1 MSVGHLQKPEGRL
14 SDAFGVAIDQG
25 SSLGEAI
32 GIARGPAARQ
42 DDLFTFK
49 RAAVEVLSTEASVI
63 LIDSEFGRQL
73 LPSIAPG
80 CDAQLAFEADAYGIS
95 DVDRMT
101 KLPEHLK
108 IADLPHMGIRRLKFF
123 TYYAPRGHHG
133 INAKKHELVR
143 RLGEECGVHGIEFL
157 FEPLVYDE
165 HIRDQSGARFAAL
178 KPIYVRDAAET
189 FSDPRFAIDVLK
201 LEVPVNLE
209 FVAGRGKQV
218 AVYSEAEAREHFLG
232 VGRATNLPIVYL
244 SAGVSFETFRQS
256 LIMARQSRARFSG
269 FMCGRAIWWDAIP
282 VFGERG
288 EAGLREW
295 LLDTGLARLR
305 ALKQAVSEQSVSGS
319 GGEPT

>member
-178 KPIYVRDAAET
+178 KPINADHYW
-189 FSDPRFAIDVLK
+189 I
-201 LEVPVNLE
+201 
-209 FVAGRGKQV
+209 G
-218 AVYSEAEAREHFLG
+218 
-232 VGRATNLPIVYL
+232 
-244 SAGVSFETFRQS
+244 
-256 LIMARQSRARFSG
+256 
-269 FMCGRAIWWDAIP
+269 
-282 VFGERG
+282 
-288 EAGLREW
+288 
-295 LLDTGLARLR
+295 
-305 ALKQAVSEQSVSGS
+305 
-319 GGEPT
+319 